1 MFTWQA
7 SPTASGQFCLSKRD
21 FTCWRKAHKA
31 RVGFRAGHPTGIRRA
46 THGEVS
52 TPDANSGKLTRA
64 PARTKASQ
72 PCILRGWHTPIKQP
86 SRSWLSQKI
95 AHSVV
100 SVYLRAPVRWPE
112 SLTAYRCQLRE
123 KRLQEYREEIRQV
136 AQLLQAEKVALTQRH
151 IARYLEQPAILRDP
165 KVRNL
170 LREVCREVET
180 KNGVT
185 FP

>member
-7 SPTASGQFCLSKRD
+7 SPSASGQFCLSKRD
-21 FTCWRKAHKA
+21 FTCWSKAHKA

-52 TPDANSGKLTRA
+52 TPDANSGKLTRT

-95 AHSVV
+95 DSVV

-112 SLTAYRCQLRE
+112 SL
-123 KRLQEYREEIRQV
+123 
-136 AQLLQAEKVALTQRH
+136 
-151 IARYLEQPAILRDP
+151 PAPLSPNATDQ
-165 KVRNL
+165 
-170 LREVCREVET
+170 
-180 KNGVT
+180 
-185 FP
+185 

>member
-52 TPDANSGKLTRA
+52 TPDANSGKLTRT

-112 SLTAYRCQLRE
+112 SLARDVPTSVCDQRS
-123 KRLQEYREEIRQV
+123 
-136 AQLLQAEKVALTQRH
+136 ALWEDALAVW
-151 IARYLEQPAILRDP
+151 ARP
-165 KVRNL
+165 KELGPPGR
-170 LREVCREVET
+170 
-180 KNGVT
+180 
-185 FP
+185 

>member
-112 SLTAYRCQLRE
+112 SLSMG
-123 KRLQEYREEIRQV
+123 EICTRKETIIDPRNV
-136 AQLLQAEKVALTQRH
+136 SIWELSVEFAQL
-151 IARYLEQPAILRDP
+151 
-165 KVRNL
+165 
-170 LREVCREVET
+170 CW
-180 KNGVT
+180 
-185 FP
+185 